1 MLDAQVGLSSYLGFL
16 FYEYLLIEGI
26 KTFIYYHG

>member
-1 MLDAQVGLSSYLGFL
+1 MIDTQVGLSSYLGFL

-26 KTFIYYHG
+26 KTFI